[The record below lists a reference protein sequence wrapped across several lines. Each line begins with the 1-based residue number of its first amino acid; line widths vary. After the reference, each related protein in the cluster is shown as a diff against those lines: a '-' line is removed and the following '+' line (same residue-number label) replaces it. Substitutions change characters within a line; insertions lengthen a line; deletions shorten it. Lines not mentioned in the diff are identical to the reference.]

1 MSDFEII
8 ENTFEA
14 KNEFGFCYG
23 AETFTITK
31 DDIRALLEGKM
42 LATTINCDEYSIFIK
57 LETDKTSVKVSP
69 GYMKGKDERCP
80 GDFTLESAYYD
91 GAYRK

>member
-23 AETFTITK
+23 AETYAITN
-31 DDIRALLEGKM
+31 DDIKALLEGKM
-42 LATTINCDEYSIFIK
+42 LATTINGDEYSMFIR
-57 LETDKTSVKVSP
+57 LEEEKEN
-69 GYMKGKDERCP
+69 G
-80 GDFTLESAYYD
+80 
-91 GAYRK
+91 